1 MQMPIAMQHGAD
13 RYHTLTHIET
23 HRVMMH
29 STLVLFSVVQ
39 QLLLPPLPL
48 PLLPFVLLHSVIVN
62 ISFAIAYS
70 QALVYKCCGSLQ
82 AHQGLPKA
90 Q

>member
-23 HRVMMH
+23 HRVMH

-39 QLLLPPLPL
+39 QLLL

-70 QALVYKCCGSLQ
+70 QTLVYKCCGSLQ